1 MPVSITDAGSDG
13 NTIAAFYDDEANAL
27 IGLDG
32 EDESVIYMMVA
43 GRSG

>member
-1 MPVSITDAGSDG
+1 MPVSITHAGSES
-13 NTIAAFYDDEANAL
+13 NTIAASYDNEANAL